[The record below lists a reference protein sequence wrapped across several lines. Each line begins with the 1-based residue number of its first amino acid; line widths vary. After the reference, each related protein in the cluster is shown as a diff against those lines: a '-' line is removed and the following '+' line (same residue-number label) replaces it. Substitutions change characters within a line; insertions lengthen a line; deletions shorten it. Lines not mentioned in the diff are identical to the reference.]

1 MVSMIEKAKGL
12 YFEDDK
18 IEVFFGNKFFA
29 LSELTSLKPI
39 GVHTVKQTHSDIF
52 HVIDRAE
59 PIHPQPEGDALGTQ
73 LQKQYLAVKTADC
86 LPVMI
91 HDPEQNKIAA
101 IHAGW
106 KGVAIGIVP
115 KTVTLYFKDSKKLRV
130 FIGPHITKKSFEIK
144 DDVLQQ
150 LKSSLIDSVWNQLSI
165 DTKADKYYVDLVE
178 VLGLQLESQFPG
190 TQFDIEN
197 SNIDTKTA
205 EEFNSHRRDAHNAGR
220 NISYI
225 RLK

>member
-1 MVSMIEKAKGL
+1 MIQKTKGL
-12 YFEDDK
+12 HFEDDK
-18 IEVFFGNKFFA
+18 IEIFFGNKFFE
-29 LSELTSLKPI
+29 LTELTSLKPT

-52 HVIDRAE
+52 HVINRPE

-73 LQKQYLAVKTADC
+73 LPKQYLAIKTADC
-86 LPVMI
+86 LPVMV
-91 HDPEQNKIAA
+91 HDPDTNKIAA

-115 KTVTLYFKDSKKLRV
+115 KTVASFFQNSKNLRV
-130 FIGPHITKKSFEIK
+130 FVGPHITKSSFEIK

-150 LKSSLIDSVWNQLSI
+150 LKSSLPAFAWAKLSI
-165 DTKADKYYVDLVE
+165 DTKDDKFHVDLVD
-178 VLGLQLESQFPG
+178 VVKLQIQSQFPN
-190 TQFDIEN
+190 THVDIKD
-197 SNIDTKTA
+197 SNIDTKTT
-205 EEFNSHRRDAHNAGR
+205 EDYNSHRRDAKNAGR